1 MATES
6 DEASPQ
12 GPDEERAPPLYLDK
26 RTARFANGERVI
38 CFEWPEYSPRP
49 FNIEIV
55 DYH

>member
-1 MATES
+1 MATEG

-55 DYH
+55 DDH